1 MINHLSTIIDQ
12 FANLKVLVIGEAIL
26 ESYVTGSADRLSLE
40 APAPVVQVGDGQ
52 ETPGGAANA
61 AVHARN
67 LGAEVYFLSVIG
79 KDLEGEALLRSL
91 RARGI
96 QVDFVLRRPDR
107 KTLLRRRVYADARLL
122 VRYDQGST
130 EAISQQTEDLM
141 LEQMRQLCMDVD
153 VVILSDYGA
162 GILTPRLLDGIA
174 RMQVAHPCILVVD
187 SRRLEAYQSL
197 QMAAVRPSYR
207 SALDLLAQHAG
218 NTRRTNIQPRGLE
231 DPLEQVCQAGEKIL
245 EMLHTQIVAITLDD
259 SGALLLERGEFAS
272 ERASGAIYRT
282 YAQEIPINRVDGAGD
297 AFVSGLALAL
307 AAGTQAH
314 IAAEIASAV
323 ATLVVK
329 RGGQV
334 ACCGEEVKAYLA
346 GEEKLAEDGAALLD
360 RMEIHR
366 QQGKKIVFTNG
377 CFDILHSGHVAY
389 LNQAKSFGD
398 ILIIGVNTDESVKRL
413 KGPDRPINA
422 LEERCKVLAGLS
434 CVDYVVP
441 FAENT
446 PIHLIEAIQP
456 DIYVKGGDYTPET
469 LPEAP
474 VVEGLGGEVR
484 IVQYVENHST
494 TGVIQRIR
502 QMYAA
507 K

>member
-1 MINHLSTIIDQ
+1 MINHLSSIVDQ
-12 FANLKVLVIGEAIL
+12 FADLKVLVIGEAIL
-26 ESYVTGSADRLSLE
+26 ESYVKGSADRLSLE

-52 ETPGGAANA
+52 ETPGGAANT

-79 KDLEGEALLRSL
+79 KDLEGETLLRSM

-96 QVDFVLRRPDR
+96 HVGFVLRRPDR
-107 KTLLRRRVYADARLL
+107 NTLLRRRVYADSRLL

-130 EAISQQTEDLM
+130 ETISPQSEDLL
-141 LEQMRQLCMDVD
+141 LEQMRQLCMAVD

-162 GILTPRLLDGIA
+162 GILTPRLLSGIA
-174 RMQVAHPCILVVD
+174 RMQAAHPCILVAD
-187 SRRLEAYQSL
+187 TRRLEEYQAL
-197 QMAAVRPSYR
+197 QMVAVRPSYL
-207 SALDLLAQHAG
+207 SALDLLSHHAAY
-218 NTRRTNIQPRGLE
+218 NRRTNNQSRRLE
-231 DPLEQVCQAGEKIL
+231 EPLEQVCQAGVKIL
-245 EMLHTQIVAITLDD
+245 EMLNTQIVAITLDD
-259 SGALLLERGEFAS
+259 SGALLLERDDHAG

-282 YAQEIPINRVDGAGD
+282 YAQDMPINRVDGAGD

-307 AAGTQAH
+307 AAGAQAH
-314 IAAEIASAV
+314 VAAEVASAV
-323 ATLVVK
+323 AALVVK
-329 RGGQV
+329 RGGQ
-334 ACCGEEVKAYLA
+334 ATCCGEEVKAYLA

-360 RMEIHR
+360 RLESHR
-366 QQGKKIVFTNG
+366 QQGRKIVFTNG

-413 KGPDRPINA
+413 KGPDRPINT

-434 CVDYVVP
+434 CVDFVVP

-446 PIHLIEAIQP
+446 PIHLIESIQP
-456 DIYVKGGDYTPET
+456 DIYVKGGDYTRET

-507 K
+507 R